1 MDGPR
6 RLLALAVLF
15 ASVFGAD
22 AAGLFRA
29 PPTGYKYNATFTFT
43 GQFLVLLSCMGPAN
57 GTAAYGH
64 GGIIHSCTLDQ
75 LKVTRTTSTIH
86 GASYPGAREPCR
98 RRPLISGFLPAGVG
112 VT

>member
-6 RLLALAVLF
+6 RLLALAVLLL
-15 ASVFGAD
+15 ASAYGAD
-22 AAGLFRA
+22 AAGLLRA

-43 GQFLVLLSCMGPAN
+43 GEFLVLLSCMGPAN

-75 LKVTRTTSTIH
+75 LKVTRSTIH
-86 GASYPGAREPCR
+86 SASSPGAREPCR
-98 RRPLISGFLPAGVG
+98 RRPLISGFLSAGVG